1 MSAFNT
7 KTFQIF
13 LRKSLEPISSK
24 SILTSIPSSAFFLV
38 RKVSA
43 FQDHHYE
50 RYNTEYVYSLEH
62 DVYLELN
69 HQILLTIR
77 INRQIIIRS

>member
-24 SILTSIPSSAFFLV
+24 SILTSIPSSASLV

-69 HQILLTIR
+69 HQIFVDHPYKPS
-77 INRQIIIRS
+77 NHYP